1 MSLKYSRK
9 EIKAE
14 AKSLG
19 FFACGIVQ
27 AMPVDA
33 ETATAGLCP
42 QVTHPN
48 MFVPQ
53 TPAPGEKQRQ

>member
-1 MSLKYSRK
+1 MSLKYSKK

-33 ETATAGLCP
+33 ETATAVRQWISKGQSSHYGLHGKLHRK
-42 QVTHPN
+42 T
-48 MFVPQ
+48 
-53 TPAPGEKQRQ
+53 T